1 MLKSVGKRKY
11 QKGVPFGI
19 VEIFRGKGRMV
30 CSTACGAFHAYADGI
45 SDMQAGKIDRNEKSC
60 VYKR

>member
-19 VEIFRGKGRMV
+19 AEIFRGKGRMV